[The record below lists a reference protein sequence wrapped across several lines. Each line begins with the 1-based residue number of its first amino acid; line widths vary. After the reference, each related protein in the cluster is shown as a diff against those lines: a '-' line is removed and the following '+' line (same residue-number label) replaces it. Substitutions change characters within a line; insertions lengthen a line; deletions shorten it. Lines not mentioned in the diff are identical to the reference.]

1 MGSTGARRSHL
12 GIGSGIFIF
21 VVGLILAFAL
31 TIEVSWID
39 LKTTGYILMGAGFVV
54 FVISMI
60 FAFRKRS
67 RTVTR
72 RDTIDPTTGAR
83 VEQRK
88 TDDF

>member
-1 MGSTGARRSHL
+1 M

-31 TIEVSWID
+31 NVQLTWID
-39 LKTTGYILMGAGFVV
+39 LKVTGYILMGAGLVV
-54 FVISMI
+54 FVLSLI
-60 FAFRKRS
+60 FTFRKRS

-72 RDTIDPTTGAR
+72 RDSIDPATGAR
-83 VEQRK
+83 IEQRK

>member
-1 MGSTGARRSHL
+1 M

-31 TIEVSWID
+31 NVDISWID
-39 LKTTGYILMGAGFVV
+39 LKVTGYILMGAGLVV

-72 RDTIDPTTGAR
+72 RDAIDPTTGAR
-83 VEQRK
+83 IEQRK
-88 TDDF
+88 TDDY

>member
-1 MGSTGARRSHL
+1 MRIRKERGVM

-31 TIEVSWID
+31 NVEVSWID
-39 LKTTGYILMGAGFVV
+39 LRVTGYILMGAGLVV

-72 RDTIDPTTGAR
+72 RDTVDPASGVR
-83 VEQRK
+83 IEQRR
-88 TDDF
+88 TDDY